1 MIIYIVITASIIIFT
16 EKENRKI
23 VISLIVSVSLVFMN
37 LFINIP
43 LLNFTFFLLLILN
56 LFYFLFFIL
65 YSKIISPSDYYLF
78 ADVDNE
84 IWEDIKVNKTIVEEE
99 ESQGD

>member
-1 MIIYIVITASIIIFT
+1 M
-16 EKENRKI
+16 
-23 VISLIVSVSLVFMN
+23 
-37 LFINIP
+37 
-43 LLNFTFFLLLILN
+43 LN

-84 IWEDIKVNKTIVEEE
+84 IWENIKVNKTIVEEE